1 MLLLSCLLP
10 LLSIVFLPVDM
21 TAGSVLSP
29 LKTNPLPSGDRSIRL
44 RPGFDSPR
52 SSLLSFEPR
61 GLAPGERTAP
71 RALTNTPLL
80 SVLAPID
87 ARRLLRRHGDPERK
101 HKHDR

>member
-1 MLLLSCLLP
+1 MLPPSCLLP

-29 LKTNPLPSGDRSIRL
+29 LKSDPLPPGNRSVRL
-44 RPGFDSPR
+44 RLSFDVSR
-52 SSLLSFEPR
+52 SSLLSFKPR

-71 RALTNTPLL
+71 HALMNTPLL
-80 SVLAPID
+80 SVLAPVY
-87 ARRLLRRHGDPERK
+87 ARRLLRRHSDLERK